1 MLKFFLNEQNMSY
14 LRMLEQE
21 FGEGSN
27 SIRIELNKFE
37 KAGLLQ
43 SFGKGNKRYFTANVG
58 HPLFNELQNLVRKY
72 IGLDTVVDKI
82 AHKLGNPNRVFL
94 AGKVAQGLDTGVIEL
109 VFVGP
114 HIDADYLTKLTQRAE
129 MIIGRKITFTI
140 FTQES
145 FEKQTHFTAS
155 DLLLIYN

>member
-1 MLKFFLNEQNMSY
+1 MSY
-14 LRMLEQE
+14 LRLLEQE

-43 SFGKGNKRYFTANVG
+43 SFGKGNKRYFTANIG
-58 HPLFNELQNLVRKY
+58 HPLFSELQSLVRKY
-72 IGLDTVVDKI
+72 MGLDTVVDKI
-82 AHKLGNPNRVFL
+82 ANKLGNPNRVYL

-114 HIDADYLTKLTQRAE
+114 QIDADYLAKLAQKAE
-129 MIIGRKITFTI
+129 AVIGRKITFTI
-140 FTQES
+140 FTQEA
-145 FEKQTHFTAS
+145 FEKQTHFS
-155 DLLLIYN
+155 QKELLLIYN